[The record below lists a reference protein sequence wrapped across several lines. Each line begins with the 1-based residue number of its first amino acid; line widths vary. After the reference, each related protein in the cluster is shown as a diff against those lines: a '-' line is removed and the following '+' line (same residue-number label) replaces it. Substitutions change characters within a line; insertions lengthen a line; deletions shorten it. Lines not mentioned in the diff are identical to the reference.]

1 MGQWGPSSN
10 PTCHWEIEEASEAG
24 LLDLVQMKP
33 FFNSESSNNEIIEEH
48 EMGEFENM
56 WINSDPS
63 DVETLEED
71 LSDMEMIETI
81 DEQQD
86 MSESENYDP
95 FEAAWDAADEPSE
108 SEPIDVETLEED
120 LSDIDIENNDEQ
132 NEDSESETIDP
143 FEAAELLSE
152 SDSLDE
158 GDEGALEVDS
168 IFYKEEMIEISS
180 DQDNENEVLLES
192 TAGSE

>member
-33 FFNSESSNNEIIEEH
+33 FFNSESSDNEIIEEH
-48 EMGEFENM
+48 EMSEFENM
-56 WINSDPS
+56 WMNSDPS
-63 DVETLEED
+63 DVENLEE
-71 LSDMEMIETI
+71 E
-81 DEQQD
+81 
-86 MSESENYDP
+86 
-95 FEAAWDAADEPSE
+95 
-108 SEPIDVETLEED
+108 
-120 LSDIDIENNDEQ
+120 LSDIDIDNNDEQ

-180 DQDNENEVLLES
+180 DQDNENEVFLES
-192 TAGSE
+192 TAGSD